1 MIKIRRPET
10 AVVRGIS
17 MPDSS
22 DTVLQC
28 VQNLVEAV
36 CILQNKISVMEER
49 IKDLETI
56 GQTGGT
62 RIK

>member
-10 AVVRGIS
+10 ADVRGIS

-22 DTVLQC
+22 GAVLQC

-36 CILQNKISVMEER
+36 CILQNKISNLEKR
-49 IKDLETI
+49 IDALETI

>member
-1 MIKIRRPET
+1 MIKNRRSEST
-10 AVVRGIS
+10 IRGIA

-28 VQNLVEAV
+28 VQNLVGAV
-36 CILQNKISVMEER
+36 CILQNKISNLEKR
-49 IKDLETI
+49 IDALETI

>member
-1 MIKIRRPET
+1 MIKNRRSEST
-10 AVVRGIS
+10 IRGIS

-22 DTVLQC
+22 DTVIQC

-36 CILQNKISVMEER
+36 SILQNKISNLEKR
-49 IKDLETI
+49 IDALETI

>member
-1 MIKIRRPET
+1 MIKNRRSE
-10 AVVRGIS
+10 AAVRGIS
-17 MPDSS
+17 MPNSS

-28 VQNLVEAV
+28 VQALVEAV